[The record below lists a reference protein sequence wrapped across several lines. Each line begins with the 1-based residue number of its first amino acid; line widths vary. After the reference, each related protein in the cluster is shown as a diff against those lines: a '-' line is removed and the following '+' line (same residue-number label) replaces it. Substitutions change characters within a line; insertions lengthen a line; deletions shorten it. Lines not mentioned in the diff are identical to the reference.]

1 MHLPF
6 IRVPIA
12 EAALSH
18 SASAIA
24 AANATKKTSFLVNK
38 YNNATTVPQPPF
50 ASSWLTLRDS
60 CLFSYLVP
68 TSFSTKTMAQ
78 KAMTIRYKLS
88 VLANPIV
95 INNILATLAAA
106 GVNALIK

>member
-1 MHLPF
+1 
-6 IRVPIA
+6 
-12 EAALSH
+12 
-18 SASAIA
+18 
-24 AANATKKTSFLVNK
+24 
-38 YNNATTVPQPPF
+38 
-50 ASSWLTLRDS
+50 
-60 CLFSYLVP
+60 
-68 TSFSTKTMAQ
+68 MAQ